1 MGFGCNAAGVTGCRI
16 IDSPRERI
24 LAILTNSFVPCNGKF
39 PAMIGIITVFFLS
52 HTNGFSDSIKAALIL
67 SGFILLGIAITFP
80 VTKLLSKTLLK
91 GIPSSFVLEM
101 PPYRRPQFTKT
112 LIRSVADK
120 TVFVLG
126 RAVSMAIPSGIVIWL
141 LANITFNNI
150 PLTVHFSGL
159 LDPLGRLMGLDG
171 TILAAFILGLP
182 ANEIV
187 LPLITMIYTEAGTIT
202 DAVSIT
208 AMADIFRAN
217 GWNITTAICTTFFF
231 LFHWPCSTTLLTVK
245 KETESIKW
253 TVISAILPTVIGMVL
268 CMTIALF
275 SKLATVFIP

>member
-67 SGFILLGIAITFP
+67 SGFILFGIAITFP

-159 LDPLGRLMGLDG
+159 LDPIGRLMGLDG

-245 KETESIKW
+245 KETGSIKW

>member
-171 TILAAFILGLP
+171 TILVAFILGLP

-245 KETESIKW
+245 KETGSIKW

>member
-1 MGFGCNAAGVTGCRI
+1 
-16 IDSPRERI
+16 
-24 LAILTNSFVPCNGKF
+24 
-39 PAMIGIITVFFLS
+39 MIGIITVFFLS